1 MAVELHIVGEA
12 PSPDPEDRVDEG
24 IVIELAAHRRASRW
38 AQIER
43 PAVTIPT
50 RIRGSRYG
58 VHSPFVPTWAVNAES
73 SAA

>member
-1 MAVELHIVGEA
+1 
-12 PSPDPEDRVDEG
+12 VDDG
-24 IVIELAAHRRASRW
+24 IVVELAAHRRASRW
-38 AQIER
+38 AQMER

-58 VHSPFVPTWAVNAES
+58 VNSPFVPSWVVAMEAS